1 MVPALRQYDVK
12 KHRHANLPCYLIFDQ
27 QYVDG
32 FSFIAAPRGSAVPAW
47 VSRAD
52 TAQELAAK
60 LAIDPAGLA
69 ATVGRFNGF
78 ARRGADPD
86 FKRGEAAWCLAK
98 KDVWKPTRA
107 DEKYISPTL
116 GTLRIP
122 PFYGVE
128 LHPSV
133 FASAG
138 LVANASAQVIN
149 QRGAPI
155 AGLYAAGNNAAHTEY
170 GVGYQAGFSL
180 GSGMTFGYLAARHMA
195 GLN

>member
-1 MVPALRQYDVK
+1 VAR
-12 KHRHANLPCYLIFDQ
+12 ANSID
-27 QYVDG
+27 
-32 FSFIAAPRGSAVPAW
+32 
-47 VSRAD
+47 
-52 TAQELAAK
+52 ELAAK
-60 LAIDPAGLA
+60 LAIDATGLA
-69 ATVGRFNGF
+69 ATIARFNGF
-78 ARRGADPD
+78 ARQGVDED
-86 FKRGEAAWCLAK
+86 FRRGEAAWCLAK

-107 DEKYISPTL
+107 DESYVSPTL
-116 GTLRIP
+116 GTLRVP

-155 AGLYAAGNNAAHTEY
+155 PGLYAAGNNAAHTEY